1 MTTRLLTVAAAQL
14 GPVPC
19 SEGRRATVERLIS
32 LLQEAAAR
40 RSRLVV
46 FPEGALTPFFPHWY
60 MEEPA
65 EIHGYFD
72 ENMPNPDVQPLF
84 DEARRLEIGFCL
96 GYFEL
101 AREGDRTRHYN
112 TSILVD
118 ERGRLVGKYRKIH
131 LPGHAE
137 YEPHQNF
144 QNLEKRYFD
153 VGDLGWPVWRA
164 FGGNIGMMICNDRRW
179 PEAYRVMGLQDVE
192 LVLLGYNTPS
202 QSANGLDE
210 PPHLPM
216 FHNLLCMQAGAYQ
229 NATWVVGVA
238 KAGIEEGVHQIGG
251 TCIISP
257 LGEIVAQAVTE
268 GDELI
273 SATLDL
279 DLGLRQKQGLFRF
292 DAHRRPEHYGLIV
305 QRTGAERPQG

>member
-1 MTTRLLTVAAAQL
+1 MTRLLTVAAAQL
-14 GPVPC
+14 GPIPRR
-19 SEGRRATVERLIS
+19 EGRRATLERLII

-40 RSRLVV
+40 GCRLVV

-60 MEEPA
+60 MQEAA
-65 EIHGYFD
+65 EIDSYFEED
-72 ENMPNPDVQPLF
+72 MPNPDVLPLF
-84 DEARRLEIGFCL
+84 DEAKRLEIGFYL

-101 AREGDRTRHYN
+101 ARGDGRTRRYN

-118 ERGRLVGKYRKIH
+118 ERGRVVGKYRKIH

-137 YEPHQNF
+137 HGPQQKF

-164 FGGNIGMMICNDRRW
+164 FGGNVGMMICNDRRW

-202 QSANGLDE
+202 ESVNGLDE

-216 FHNLLCMQAGAYQ
+216 FHNRLCMQAGAYQ

-238 KAGIEEGVHQIGG
+238 KAGI
-251 TCIISP
+251 
-257 LGEIVAQAVTE
+257 
-268 GDELI
+268 
-273 SATLDL
+273 
-279 DLGLRQKQGLFRF
+279 
-292 DAHRRPEHYGLIV
+292 
-305 QRTGAERPQG
+305 

>member
-1 MTTRLLTVAAAQL
+1 MTRLLTVAAAQL
-14 GPVPC
+14 GPVPRK
-19 SEGRRATVERLIS
+19 ENRRTTLERLIA
-32 LLQEAAAR
+32 LLAEAAGR
-40 RSRLVV
+40 KCRLVV
-46 FPEGALTPFFPHWY
+46 FPEGALVPFFPHWY

-65 EIHGYFD
+65 EIDGYFERD
-72 ENMPNPDVQPLF
+72 MPNPNVQPLF
-84 DEARRLEIGFCL
+84 DEARRLEIGFYL

-101 AREGDRTRHYN
+101 AQEGGRTRHYN

-137 YEPHQNF
+137 HQPRQKF
-144 QNLEKRYFD
+144 QNLEKRYFN
-153 VGDLGWPVWRA
+153 VGNLGWPVWRV
-164 FGGNIGMMICNDRRW
+164 FGGNVGMMICNDRRW
-179 PEAYRVMGLQDVE
+179 PEAYRVMGLRDVE
-192 LVLLGYNTPS
+192 LVLLGYNTPYES
-202 QSANGLDE
+202 VNGLDE

-216 FHNLLCMQAGAYQ
+216 FHNLLSMQAGAYH

-257 LGEIVAQAVTE
+257 LGEIVVQATSE

-273 SATLDL
+273 AVTLDL
-279 DLGLRQKQGLFRF
+279 DLGLRQKQGPFKF
-292 DAHRRPEHYGLIV
+292 DVHRRPEHYNLIV
-305 QRTGAERPQG
+305 QRHGAEAPPG

>member
-1 MTTRLLTVAAAQL
+1 MSTRLLTVAAAQL
-14 GPVPC
+14 GPIPRD
-19 SEGRRATVERLIS
+19 EGRGAALDRLIA
-32 LLQEAAAR
+32 LMRAAAAR
-40 RSRLVV
+40 RARLVV
-46 FPEGALTPFFPHWY
+46 FPEGALTAFFPHWF
-60 MEEPA
+60 MDEPA
-65 EIHGYFD
+65 EIDAYFEKD
-72 ENMPNPDVQPLF
+72 MPNPDVQPLF
-84 DEARRLEIGFCL
+84 NEARRLEIGFCL

-101 AREGDRTRHYN
+101 AREGDVVRHYN

-118 ERGRLVGKYRKIH
+118 ERGGVVGQYRKIH

-137 YEPHQNF
+137 HQPRQNF

-164 FGGNIGMMICNDRRW
+164 FGGNVGMMICNDRRW

-192 LVLLGYNTPS
+192 LVLLGYNTPYVS
-202 QSANGLDE
+202 VNGLDE

-216 FHNLLCMQAGAYQ
+216 FHNLLSMQAGAYQ

-257 LGEIVAQAVTE
+257 LGEIVAQAATE
-268 GDELI
+268 GDELVC
-273 SATLDL
+273 ATLDL
-279 DLGLRQKQGLFRF
+279 DLGLGQKRGSFRF
-292 DAHRRPEHYGLIV
+292 DAHRRTEHYGLIV
-305 QRTGAERPQG
+305 ERTGAKGPKD

>member
-1 MTTRLLTVAAAQL
+1 MTRLLTVAAAQL
-14 GPVPC
+14 GPVLRK
-19 SEGRRATVERLIS
+19 EGRRATLERLIA
-32 LLQEAAAR
+32 LLQQAAAR
-40 RSRLVV
+40 RCRLVV

-65 EIHGYFD
+65 EIDGYFEED
-72 ENMPNPDVQPLF
+72 MPNPNVQPLF
-84 DEARRLEIGFCL
+84 DEARRLEVGFYL

-101 AREGDRTRHYN
+101 ARESGRTGHYN

-118 ERGRLVGKYRKIH
+118 EAGRLVGKYRKIH
-131 LPGHAE
+131 LPGHSE
-137 YEPHQNF
+137 HEPQQKF
-144 QNLEKRYFD
+144 QNLEKHYFD
-153 VGDLGWPVWRA
+153 VGDLGWPVLRA
-164 FGGNIGMMICNDRRW
+164 FDGNVGMMICNDRRC

-192 LVLLGYNTPS
+192 LVLLGYNTPYES
-202 QSANGLDE
+202 VNGLDE

-268 GDELI
+268 TDEMI
-273 SATLDL
+273 SATIDL
-279 DLGLRQKQGLFRF
+279 DLGLRQKQGPFRF
-292 DAHRRPEHYGLIV
+292 AAHRRTEHYGLIV
-305 QRTGAERPQG
+305 QRSGAEPPKS

>member
-1 MTTRLLTVAAAQL
+1 MSRLLTVAAAQL
-14 GPVPC
+14 GPVALG
-19 SEGRRATVERLIS
+19 EGRRATLQRLVA
-32 LLQEAAAR
+32 LLREAAAR
-40 RSRLVV
+40 GCRLVV
-46 FPEGALTPFFPHWY
+46 FPEGALTPFFPHWF
-60 MEEPA
+60 MDQPA
-65 EIHGYFD
+65 EIDAYF
-72 ENMPNPDVQPLF
+72 ETEMPNPDVQPLF
-84 DEARRLEIGFCL
+84 DEARHLEIGFCL

-101 AREGDRTRHYN
+101 AREGGRTRHYN
-112 TSILVD
+112 SSILVD
-118 ERGRLVGKYRKIH
+118 ERGRVVGKYRKIH

-137 YEPHQNF
+137 HEPRQNF

-164 FGGNIGMMICNDRRW
+164 FGGNVGMMICNDRRW

-202 QSANGLDE
+202 ESVNGPDQ

-216 FHNLLCMQAGAYQ
+216 FHNRLCMQAGAYQ

-238 KAGIEEGVHQIGG
+238 KAGVEEGVHQIGG

-273 SATLDL
+273 CATLAL
-279 DLGLRQKQGLFRF
+279 DLGLRQKRGAFRF
-292 DAHRRPEHYGLIV
+292 AAHRRPEHYGLIV
-305 QRTGAERPQG
+305 HRTGAEPPQS